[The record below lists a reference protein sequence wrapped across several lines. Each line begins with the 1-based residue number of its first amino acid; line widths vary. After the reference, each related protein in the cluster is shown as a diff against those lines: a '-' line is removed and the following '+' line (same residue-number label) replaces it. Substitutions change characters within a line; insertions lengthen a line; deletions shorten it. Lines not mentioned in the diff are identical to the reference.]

1 MFDLLFDLRP
11 NYRSFSGSFTS
22 KQAQVPPSRK
32 KVETSFNPTSLWPP
46 ELFRLH
52 LAGAGVSGTT
62 AHSLHLETH
71 SGFPP
76 PSLDAS
82 SQAPHL
88 PPHPGPPSPGAGAPQ
103 VGPWVLWSSHGMLS
117 SWGPAR
123 APRYLHLC
131 VSNPDLSPKHTP
143 DSQPLS
149 FTCTWMCQRHGK
161 LVHPNIPPQ
170 PLPTPSPG
178 LPISAQLPVSI
189 QQGHRSHTSLGSAL
203 LLSPL
208 PHVQTTTNPLDIAS

>member
-1 MFDLLFDLRP
+1 MDHFLDHLHLNRLRSLP
-11 NYRSFSGSFTS
+11 AERRWKHPSTPLPRGLQSSSGSTSLVLVCLGPLPIHYTLRHTLWFPASLPGGFFPGSAPPTPPRSSFSRCRSSSGGTLGPLVLTRHAVFLGACQGPQISAS
-22 KQAQVPPSRK
+22 VCVQPRPVPQA
-32 KVETSFNPTSLWPP
+32 
-46 ELFRLH
+46 
-52 LAGAGVSGTT
+52 
-62 AHSLHLETH
+62 
-71 SGFPP
+71 
-76 PSLDAS
+76 
-82 SQAPHL
+82 
-88 PPHPGPPSPGAGAPQ
+88 
-103 VGPWVLWSSHGMLS
+103 
-117 SWGPAR
+117 
-123 APRYLHLC
+123 
-131 VSNPDLSPKHTP
+131 HT

>member
-1 MFDLLFDLRP
+1 MDHFLDHLHLNRLRSLP
-11 NYRSFSGSFTS
+11 GERRWKHPSTPLPCGLQSSSGS
-22 KQAQVPPSRK
+22 
-32 KVETSFNPTSLWPP
+32 TSLVLVCLGPLP
-46 ELFRLH
+46 TPSDTL
-52 LAGAGVSGTT
+52 
-62 AHSLHLETH
+62 
-71 SGFPP
+71 SGFLP

-88 PPHPGPPSPGAGAPQ
+88 PPRPGPPSPGAGAPQ
-103 VGPWVLWSSHGMLS
+103 VGLWVLRSSHGMLS

-149 FTCTWMCQRHGK
+149 FTCTWICQRHSK
-161 LVHPNIPPQ
+161 SVHPNIPPQ

-178 LPISAQLPVSI
+178 LPTSARLPVSI
-189 QQGHRSHTSLGSAL
+189 QQGHGSHTSLGSAL